1 MTRSEAIKRI
11 EFLREQINRHNY
23 LYYILDSPEIS
34 DAEYDRLM
42 RELEEVEKKFPDLI
56 TQDSPTQR
64 VGAAPLEEFGTIK
77 HTIPMISLQNAFAEE
92 EAREFDAKVK
102 RFLHTT
108 HDIEYVAEPKIDG
121 LAIELV
127 YENGVFTAGSTRGDG
142 VTGEDVTQNLKTI
155 KTIPLKLRS
164 QKSEDRSQKQP
175 DLFSSLVARHSSLP
189 SRLEVRGEVYMK
201 LSDFNKLNKKREAVG
216 EPPFANPRNASAG
229 SVRQLDSKITAQ
241 RPLDIFCY
249 GVGVVEGLKLSTH
262 WETLEILKGL
272 GCKVNPLIRKC
283 KNIDEALKY
292 HREIEEKR
300 ESLDYE
306 IDGVVLKVNSL
317 RLQEEL
323 GEISRSPR
331 WAIAY
336 KFPPRQETT
345 RIIGIQVGVGRTGA
359 LTPVAVMEP
368 VNVGGVTVSRA
379 TLHNQEEI
387 NRKDVRVGDTV
398 VVQRAGDV
406 IPEVVMVVKSKRD
419 SHAKPYTMPE
429 RCPSCGSHVVKEEVI
444 WRCPNVSCPAQ
455 ILESIFHF
463 ASKGGMDIEGLGYKH
478 IEQIVDKGL
487 IKDAADL
494 YYLGKEDILKLERFA
509 DKSAQNII
517 DSIDKSR
524 NTTLPRL
531 IYSLGIRDVGEHTA
545 KLLARE
551 FGTIDALGAAKYD
564 DLIKIREVGPEM
576 AKSILAF
583 FAEERNLKFIDK
595 LVRGGITYEAEKAK
609 KGGPLDG
616 KIFVFTGVLKGF
628 TRDEA
633 EKTVESLGGRATSS
647 VSKKT
652 DYVVAGEEAGTK
664 LDKARELGVKVITE
678 KEFKTLAKEV

>member
-1 MTRSEAIKRI
+1 MTISDSLKRI
-11 EFLREQINRHNY
+11 EFLREEITRHNY

-34 DAEYDRLM
+34 DAEYDRYM
-42 RELEEVEKKFPDLI
+42 RELEDLEKRFPELI
-56 TQDSPTQR
+56 TPDSPTQR
-64 VGAAPLEEFGTIK
+64 VGAPPLEEFGTVR
-77 HTIPMISLQNAFAEE
+77 HTIPMISLQNAFTEE

-108 HDIEYVAEPKIDG
+108 HEIEYVAEPKIDG

-127 YENGVFTAGSTRGDG
+127 YEDGIFTVGSTRGDG
-142 VTGEDVTQNLKTI
+142 ETGENVTRNLRTI
-155 KTIPLKLRS
+155 KTIPLKLFKP
-164 QKSEDRSQKQP
+164 KSGAIPRK
-175 DLFSSLVARHSSLP
+175 
-189 SRLEVRGEVYMK
+189 LEVRGEVYMK
-201 LSDFNKLNKKREAVG
+201 LGDFNRLNKKREAAG
-216 EPPFANPRNASAG
+216 GPLFANPRNASAG
-229 SVRQLDSKITAQ
+229 SIRQLDSTITAD

-249 GVGVVEGLKLSTH
+249 GIGVMEGPKVSTH
-262 WETLEILKGL
+262 WEILETLKSL
-272 GCKVNPLIRKC
+272 GFKVNPLIKRC
-283 KNIDEALKY
+283 KNIEEALTFHK
-292 HREIEEKR
+292 EIEEKR

-345 RIIGIQVGVGRTGA
+345 RVINIEVGVGRTGA
-359 LTPVAVMEP
+359 LTPVAIMEP
-368 VNVGGVTVSRA
+368 VEVGGVTVSRA
-379 TLHNQEEI
+379 TLHNQDEI
-387 NRKDVRVGDTV
+387 DRKDVRIGDSV
-398 VVQRAGDV
+398 VIQRAGDV
-406 IPEVVMVVKSKRD
+406 IPEVVMVVTSKRTGHEK
-419 SHAKPYTMPE
+419 SYVMPD
-429 RCPSCGSHVVKEEVI
+429 RCPSCGAHVVKEEVV

-455 ILESIFHF
+455 VKESIRHF

-478 IEQIVDKGL
+478 IEQMVDKGAIKDSADIYYL
-487 IKDAADL
+487 IKN
-494 YYLGKEDILKLERFA
+494 DILGLERFA

-517 DSIDKSR
+517 DSIEKSR

-545 KLLARE
+545 KLLTKE

-564 DLIKIREVGPEM
+564 DLIKIREVGPEV

-583 FAEERNLKFIDK
+583 FAEERNLKLIDK
-595 LVRGGITYEAEKAK
+595 LIKGGITYEAEKTN
-609 KGGPLDG
+609 KGGPLEG
-616 KIFVFTGVLKGF
+616 KTFVFTGALKGF

-633 EKTVESLGGRATSS
+633 ESLVESKGGRPTSS

-652 DYVVAGEEAGTK
+652 DYVVAGEEAGSK

-678 KEFKTLAKEV
+678 EEFASLTRS

>member
-1 MTRSEAIKRI
+1 MRIKMTKSGALKRI
-11 EFLREQINRHNY
+11 EFLCEEINRHNY

-34 DAEYDRLM
+34 DAEYDRLL
-42 RELEEVEKKFPDLI
+42 RELEELEKKFPDLV
-56 TQDSPTQR
+56 TPDSPTQR
-64 VGAAPLEEFGTIK
+64 VGVAPLAEFGTVK
-77 HTIPMISLQNAFAEE
+77 HTIPMISLQNAFTEE

-108 HDIEYVAEPKIDG
+108 QDIEYVAEPKIDG

-127 YENGVFTAGSTRGDG
+127 YENGIFTVGSTRGDG
-142 VTGEDVTQNLKTI
+142 ETGENVTQNLRTI
-155 KTIPLKLRS
+155 KTIPLKLFKPKAGAIPR
-164 QKSEDRSQKQP
+164 K
-175 DLFSSLVARHSSLP
+175 
-189 SRLEVRGEVYMK
+189 LEVRGEVYMK
-201 LSDFNKLNKKREAVG
+201 LRDFNKLNKRREGAG
-216 EPPFANPRNASAG
+216 EPLFANPRNAAAG
-229 SVRQLDSKITAQ
+229 SVRQLDSKVTAG

-262 WETLEILKGL
+262 WEILETLKSL
-272 GCKVNPLIRKC
+272 GFKINPLIKRC
-283 KNIDEALKY
+283 KNIEEALTF

-331 WAIAY
+331 WAMAY

-345 RIIGIQVGVGRTGA
+345 RVIDIQVGVGRTGA
-359 LTPVAVMEP
+359 LTPVAIMEP

-379 TLHNQEEI
+379 TLHNQDEI
-387 NRKDVRVGDTV
+387 NRKDVRIEDTV

-406 IPEVVMVVKSKRD
+406 IPEVVMVVKSRRVP
-419 SHAKPYTMPE
+419 HAKPYIMPE
-429 RCPSCGSHVVKEEVI
+429 KCPSCGSHVVKEEVV

-455 ILESIFHF
+455 VKESIRHF

-478 IEQIVDKGL
+478 IEQMVG
-487 IKDAADL
+487 
-494 YYLGKEDILKLERFA
+494 LERFA

-517 DSIDKSR
+517 DSIEKSR

-545 KLLARE
+545 KLLAKE
-551 FGTIDALGAAKYD
+551 FGTIDALKTAKYD
-564 DLIKIREVGPEM
+564 DLIKIREVGPEV

-595 LVRGGITYEAEKAK
+595 LIKGGITYEAEKTK

-616 KIFVFTGVLKGF
+616 KLFVFTGALKGF

-633 EKTVESLGGRATSS
+633 EKIVESLGGRATTS

-678 KEFKTLAKEV
+678 KEFKALAKGV